1 MALLL
6 DILGWKRVDHE
17 TADMI
22 RNEKRVIMVYNHTSV
37 LDYFFYLLY
46 RNAYPELKTRAKV
59 IMNYYICHSMGPIAQ
74 PFGGIPS
81 TPVYAGGQGT
91 LEKVYQELSKLDEF
105 IYIVSPKGSTRANA
119 YWHRGYYVLAQKLNC
134 PIMVA
139 GFDFERKQFV
149 AKKPFYVGDDS
160 FDEVTMKCQ
169 KMLEDIIPVCPW
181 RSEYPLEK
189 YDPSKVINAVEL
201 QYFILFVLFILLVL
215 VLFFLLI
222 WCIVKI
228 FSWATRHLGQSKIT

>member
-17 TADMI
+17 TDEIM
-22 RNEKRVIMVYNHTSV
+22 RSEKRMILVYNHTSV
-37 LDYFFYLLY
+37 LDYFFYVLY
-46 RNAYPELKTRAKV
+46 RNAYPDLKTRAKV
-59 IMNYYICHSMGPIAQ
+59 IMNYYIYHSMGPIAR

-81 TPVYAGGQGT
+81 TPVYSGGQGT
-91 LEKVYQELSKLDEF
+91 LDKVYQELSKMDEF
-105 IYIVSPKGSTRANA
+105 IYMVSPKGSTRANA
-119 YWHRGYYVLAQKLNC
+119 HWHKGYYILAQKLNC

-149 AKKPFYVGDDS
+149 AKKPFYIGDDS

-169 KMLEDIIPVCPW
+169 KQLEDIIPICPW

-189 YDPSKVINAVEL
+189 YDLDNPIRAVEV
-201 QYFILFVLFILLVL
+201 QYFILFLCFVLLVF
-215 VLFFLLI
+215 VLLFLLI
-222 WCIVKI
+222 WCIIKI
-228 FSWATRHLGQSKIT
+228 FTWSTNYSG